1 MENYFKNFKKI
12 IFLDFT
18 IILMPN
24 LKGKVRSG
32 RYESVSFQ
40 NLKIFSKILKF
51 LKNQRFNWEIQRNL
65 EKFLKIE
72 KNLEKSRG
80 LKPK

>member
-1 MENYFKNFKKI
+1 
-12 IFLDFT
+12 
-18 IILMPN
+18 MPN
-24 LKGKVRSG
+24 LKGKSRSG
-32 RYESVSFQ
+32 WYESVSFQ

-65 EKFLKIE
+65 EKFLKID